1 MVCPVQT
8 HQLTP
13 FFVLPVYFLGQSAN
27 VVGYGHLGDGNLHL
41 NISAPRYDDTVVF
54 FFIDIFELFLF
65 WLLCDS

>member
-1 MVCPVQT
+1 VIGYSAVCPVQT

-41 NISAPRYDDTVVF
+41 NVSAPRYDDTVV
-54 FFIDIFELFLF
+54 
-65 WLLCDS
+65 

>member
-13 FFVLPVYFLGQSAN
+13 FFVLPVNFSGQSAN

-54 FFIDIFELFLF
+54 FFSDVFELFLF